1 MSRIPEDDIKRL
13 KQDISIQRLAESRGV
28 KLKKHGKDLIGLC
41 PFHDDR
47 EPSLVIT
54 PSENLWH
61 CLGACSCGGS
71 VIDWVM
77 KAEGV
82 SFKHA
87 VELLKNDIPTEP
99 QNTQP
104 VKRSTTK
111 KLSSPL
117 AADADH
123 QTALK
128 QVIDYYHDVLKQ
140 TPEALAYLQSRGLNN
155 PELITHFKLGY
166 ANRTLAYRLPQKN
179 RKTGADI
186 REQLQVI
193 GILRESGHEHFN
205 GSLVVPVMDENNL
218 ISEVYGRKVGQRL
231 RKGTPLHT
239 YLPGA
244 HKGVFNVDALRASTE
259 IILCESLIDAMTF
272 WVNGFR
278 NVTTSYGINGFTDD
292 HLNAFKQY
300 KIERVLFSYDN
311 DVAGNAAIIELT
323 EKLTKEGIDC
333 YRINF
338 PKSMDAN
345 EYALQVTPATKSLG
359 LAIRKAEWL
368 GQGVRPALTTAQTL
382 NEVINTELF
391 EEEEASFTAPSH
403 PATASLVHP
412 CTSAAVPASTE
423 ASPQPDLP
431 STIDADV
438 TEKEI
443 KITLDKRLYRVR
455 GLQKN
460 ISYEQLKIN
469 LRISVEGL
477 VYVDQ
482 LNLYNARQRQG
493 FIKQASTELGLD
505 AETLKT
511 DLGKLLL
518 KLETLQEDN
527 IKKELNTEPN
537 KAEALSNEAYQSALE
552 LLKDKNLLD
561 RILDDFNA
569 CGVVG
574 EHTNKLVGYLACVSR
589 KLNKPLAVM
598 IQSSSAAGK
607 SALMDAILN
616 FIPED
621 ERIQYSAMTGQSL
634 YYMGDMD
641 LKHKILAI
649 SEEEGAENASY
660 ALKLLQS
667 EGEVSIASTGKDEV
681 TGDMVTKS
689 YKVEGPVMLFL
700 TTTAIDIDE
709 ELLNRCLVLTVNESA
724 EQTSAIHEIQRQ
736 QQTLSGLLADNNK
749 THLTELHRNAQTLL
763 QPLNVVNPYAEQL
776 TFLSDKTRT
785 RRDHM
790 KYLQLINSIA
800 LLHQYQRKIKTIE
813 NKGEL
818 IKYIEVTIDDIEVAN
833 KLAHEVLGRTL
844 DELPPQTRKLLKLIY
859 KMVADACETEK
870 TKQTDFLFSRKVV
883 REITGWG
890 DTQLKI
896 HLARLA
902 EMEYLL
908 IYRQGQSFKYELLY
922 NGEDDDKSLLCGL
935 IDTNE
940 LKKQHYDN
948 NRSGQKANRSGS
960 GRPVVGG
967 QSGAGRG
974 SKNTL
979 DATDIALNEN
989 IEESTPDY
997 ISREN
1002 LSPSS
1007 HRSCNTVVEG

>member
-1 MSRIPEDDIKRL
+1 MSRIPDDEISRL
-13 KQDISIQRLAESRGV
+13 KTEISIQRLAESRGV
-28 KLKKHGKDLIGLC
+28 KLKKHGKDLLGLC
-41 PFHDDR
+41 PFHNDTD
-47 EPSLVIT
+47 PSLVIT
-54 PSENLWH
+54 PSQNLWH
-61 CLGACSCGGS
+61 CLGACNCGGS

-87 VELLKNDIPTEP
+87 VELLKNDISTEAGSSAV
-99 QNTQP
+99 

-117 AADADH
+117 AANVDQ
-123 QTALK
+123 QTALN
-128 QVIDYYHDVLKQ
+128 QVLSYYHDVLKQ
-140 TPEALAYLQSRGLNN
+140 TPEALEYLESRGLNN
-155 PELITHFKLGY
+155 PELINHFKLGY

-179 RKTGADI
+179 RKAGSEI
-186 REQLQVI
+186 RQQLQAI

-205 GSLVVPVMDENNL
+205 GSLVVPVMNEHDL
-218 ISEVYGRKVGQRL
+218 ITEVYGRKVGQRL

-292 HLNAFKQY
+292 HLAAFKQY
-300 KIERVLFSYDN
+300 KIERVLIAYDN
-311 DVAGNAAIIELT
+311 DTAGNAATIELT

-338 PKSMDAN
+338 PKNMDAN
-345 EYALQVTPATKSLG
+345 EYALHVTPATKSLG

-368 GQGVRPALTTAQTL
+368 GQGAAPAINTAQTL
-382 NEVINTELF
+382 NEVIETESVEITNKEDKVL
-391 EEEEASFTAPSH
+391 
-403 PATASLVHP
+403 SL
-412 CTSAAVPASTE
+412 AAEVPASTE

-431 STIDADV
+431 GTIDADV

-443 KITLDKRLYRVR
+443 KISLDNRLYRIR

-460 ISYEQLKIN
+460 TSYEQLKIN

-482 LNLYNARQRQG
+482 LDLYNARQRQG
-493 FIKQASTELGLD
+493 YIKQASTELGLD
-505 AETLKT
+505 AETVKT
-511 DLGKLLL
+511 DLGQLLL
-518 KLETLQEDN
+518 KLETLQEGN
-527 IKKELNTEPN
+527 IKNELDTESN
-537 KAEALSNEAYQSALE
+537 KVPALNNEAYQSALD

-724 EQTSAIHEIQRQ
+724 EQTHAIHAIQRQ
-736 QQTLSGLLADNNK
+736 QQTLSGLLVDNNK
-749 THLTELHRNAQTLL
+749 THLIELHRNAQTLL

-813 NKGEL
+813 NRGEP
-818 IKYIEVTIDDIEVAN
+818 IKYIEVTIDDIDVAN

-859 KMVADACETEK
+859 KMVADACEDEK
-870 TKQTDFLFSRKVV
+870 TNQTDFYFSR
-883 REITGWG
+883 RDIRAFTQWS
-890 DTQLKI
+890 DSQLKI
-896 HLARLA
+896 HCKRLD
-902 EMEYLL
+902 EMEYILV
-908 IYRQGQSFKYELLY
+908 RQGGRGQVIYYELVYDGDIDSDLPQ
-922 NGEDDDKSLLCGL
+922 LMQL
-935 IDTNE
+935 IDTGL
-940 LKKQHYDN
+940 LKKQDYDDKKLGVN
-948 NRSGQKANRSGS
+948 DKKSAPGLGQVSPKLGVSLGS
-960 GRPVVGG
+960 E
-967 QSGAGRG
+967 
-974 SKNTL
+974 KDLN
-979 DATDIALNEN
+979 ATNKGLNEN
-989 IEESTPDY
+989 IEKNGPDY
-997 ISREN
+997 ILKEN
-1002 LSPSS
+1002 IKPSS
-1007 HRSCNTVVEG
+1007 YRSGNTVVEG